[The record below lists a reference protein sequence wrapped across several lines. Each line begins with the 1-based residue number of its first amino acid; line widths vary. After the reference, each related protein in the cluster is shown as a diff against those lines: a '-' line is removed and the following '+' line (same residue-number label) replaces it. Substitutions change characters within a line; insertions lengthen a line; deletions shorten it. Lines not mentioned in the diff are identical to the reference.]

1 MAKQELM
8 KAAKNLKNVTV
19 IPKPSPDMAFQSFK
33 MLVDAHH
40 EYKMTVQTETTK
52 REAIQAWRDVNVGK
66 IEQQTEFLKAYL
78 AETFKERRHSID
90 EMFERLDKGIESGNM
105 DLVNLAMESITTIVK
120 ASPLKEAEK
129 IIQAMNDPKVES
141 IEF

>member
-8 KAAKNLKNVTV
+8 KAAKNLKNVNV
-19 IPKPSPDMAFQSFK
+19 IPKPSPDMAFQAFQ
-33 MLVDAHH
+33 MLADAHH
-40 EYKMTVQTETTK
+40 EYRMTVQAETTK
-52 REAIQAWRDVNVGK
+52 REAIHAWRDVNVGK

-90 EMFERLDKGIESGNM
+90 EMFERLDKGIEAGNM
-105 DLVNLAMESITTIVK
+105 DLVNIAMESITTIVK
-120 ASPLKEAEK
+120 SSPLKEAEN
-129 IIQAMNDPKVES
+129 IIQALNDPNIEK

>member
-1 MAKQELM
+1 MAKQEFM
-8 KAAKNLKNVTV
+8 KAAKNLKNVAV
-19 IPKPSPDMAFQSFK
+19 IPKTSPDIAFQAFK
-33 MLVDAHH
+33 MLADTHH
-40 EYKMTVQTETTK
+40 EYRMTVQAETTK
-52 REAIQAWRDVNVGK
+52 REAIHAWRDANVGK
-66 IEQQTEFLKAYL
+66 VEQQTEFLKVYL

-105 DLVNLAMESITTIVK
+105 DLVNLAMESITSIVK
-120 ASPLKEAEK
+120 SSPLKEAEK